1 MAKLDLVNNPH
12 HTSKPNYIIWLE
24 VHDEKFG
31 HINVWFYHSQYIV
44 HGFMQ
49 LV

>member
-24 VHDEKFG
+24 VHDKNLA
-31 HINVWFYHSQYIV
+31 I
-44 HGFMQ
+44 
-49 LV
+49 